1 MVDMPE
7 MEELQYYDAGNAR
20 SGSAG
25 GPEGSAGRAG
35 RAGGRATTPGGRR
48 LLAAMGI
55 AVIVLLVLASL
66 LANAVFG
73 TRMVNA
79 LLVVEQ
85 KDVFVRDAKPY
96 GDNLTAL
103 VPVEVEIMNIGDG
116 RSGEITVWAGAFSN
130 DQTNL
135 LKSDFNTSILYKMG
149 DARAVFTIA
158 EKDRPGSIV
167 RARGELR
174 LPPGAYEIRLRVYE
188 DAGRRTLLSGS
199 VDIIVNGSMVSI
211 QEPYKSQGRSPGRSY
226 PAPSAALQGG
236 ATPGFGG
243 VEMLGAGGLAMA
255 GLFVARGKL
264 RKINKDF
271 KP

>member
-1 MVDMPE
+1 
-7 MEELQYYDAGNAR
+7 
-20 SGSAG
+20 
-25 GPEGSAGRAG
+25 
-35 RAGGRATTPGGRR
+35 
-48 LLAAMGI
+48 MGI
-55 AVIVLLVLASL
+55 AVIVLFVLATL

-73 TRMVNA
+73 TRMVSA

-103 VPVEVEIMNIGDG
+103 VPIEAEIMNIGDG
-116 RSGEITVWAGAFSN
+116 RSGEITVWVGAFSK

-174 LPPGAYEIRLRVYE
+174 LGPGAYELRLRVYE
-188 DAGRRTLLSGS
+188 DAGKRTLLSGT
-199 VDIIVNGSMVSI
+199 VDIMVNGTMVSI
-211 QEPYKSQGRSPGRSY
+211 QEPYKPQGRSPGRSY
-226 PAPSAALQGG
+226 EAPAAAMDSGSL
-236 ATPGFGG
+236 PGFGG
-243 VEMLGAGGLAMA
+243 VEMLGAGGLAMT
-255 GLFVARGKL
+255 GLFAAQGKL
-264 RKINKDF
+264 RNFNKDF